1 MPGFGSFGLP
11 LLSRYR
17 TETPVV
23 ASRQPGFLLTG
34 HRQGTRA
41 DKSALSL
48 AIHTQTGG
56 SMGDR
61 SRLWLT
67 WAFTAVICGI
77 LVASAY
83 VDTHGE
89 AAVFVKIETLVAQLL

>member
-1 MPGFGSFGLP
+1 
-11 LLSRYR
+11 
-17 TETPVV
+17 
-23 ASRQPGFLLTG
+23 
-34 HRQGTRA
+34 
-41 DKSALSL
+41 LSL
-48 AIHTQTGG
+48 RGSRGFFVQTAGREHAAPIGVVTVHTTRKTGG

-67 WAFTAVICGI
+67 WAFTAVICAI

-89 AAVFVKIETLVAQLL
+89 GALFVRIENLVAQLL